1 MRVVFHIDLDSTPTF
16 ELLLGN
22 IRNLLKSVENIEKVE
37 KVERIEI
44 AVVANG
50 YAVKLFTKPNL
61 EKYAEEIETLVE
73 KGVVFYVC
81 NNALTNL
88 VNVKPESISD
98 LCEIIP
104 AGVVKLIEL
113 QKKGYAYIKP

>member
-37 KVERIEI
+37 KTKI

-73 KGVVFYVC
+73 KSVVF
-81 NNALTNL
+81 
-88 VNVKPESISD
+88 
-98 LCEIIP
+98 
-104 AGVVKLIEL
+104 
-113 QKKGYAYIKP
+113 